1 MAIDPKSVPLARVS
15 WRPSYRLIPSRFP
28 TVGLYDAIA
37 DAADLEAV
45 FAIEALANPR
55 LRDEIGELQL
65 VPPEERVSGPGAT
78 PVMAAFTHLNP
89 EGSRFSDGSYGVY
102 YAAHSLATA
111 VAEVS
116 HHRAVFLRRT
126 DEPAIDL
133 DMRLITANVEA
144 ELHDLR
150 TPANAQPAERP
161 YASVLDPQDYG
172 PSQRLG
178 ARAASPGQLGH
189 QLSERARC
197 RGRVRRDLPAAGA
210 APCQVG
216 PAHRPALGRRADHAL
231 VREARAAPVD
241 DALNRD
247 LAPPGRRRRDC
258 LQMRQLLATVPVPGG
273 YPRGAAPCR
282 EKFVNR

>member
-28 TVGLYDAIA
+28 TVGLFDAIA
-37 DAADLEAV
+37 DPADLDAV

-55 LRDEIGELQL
+55 LRDEVGELQL

-126 DEPAIDL
+126 DEPAIDI
-133 DMRLITANVEA
+133 DMRLIAANVEA
-144 ELHDLR
+144 DLHDLR
-150 TPANAQPAERP
+150 TPASAQPAER
-161 YASVLDPQDYG
+161 AWAEALDPDDYG

-178 ARAASPGQLGH
+178 I
-189 QLSERARC
+189 
-197 RGRVRRDLPAAGA
+197 
-210 APCQVG
+210 
-216 PAHRPALGRRADHAL
+216 ALRRAGSWGIRYPSVRDTEGECVAVFRPRALRHARSAL
-231 VREARAAPVD
+231 HIALHWDGERITHWFEKRSPHPLAR
-241 DALNRD
+241 
-247 LAPPGRRRRDC
+247 
-258 LQMRQLLATVPVPGG
+258 
-273 YPRGAAPCR
+273 
-282 EKFVNR
+282 